1 MNTFST
7 KAVVAICALGFSIQA
22 YAGNKDRTGQA
33 GAMELMINPWGLSNG
48 VFGLNTANVKG
59 MEAMKGNI
67 AGLSLA
73 DGTEVGFAHTLY
85 LRGSNVG
92 ISNMGFAQKLGDVGV
107 LGINIQSM
115 TFGEIDIT
123 DYNNP
128 DGGIG
133 SYKPQLFNIQAGFAK
148 EFNEYIRAGV
158 AASFINQSLRD
169 ARASGACFEAGVQY
183 VTGARNNFH
192 FGVTLRNIGTNMRFS
207 GQGFAINYESAENPL
222 YTGSRNTPTEKFE
235 MPTYLNIGL
244 AYDFY
249 LDEKRLKS
257 EYDEPQHRATVMGSF
272 QSNSFNN
279 DYIGL
284 GAEYAFQETFML
296 RAAYRYES
304 QITSATDSRTF
315 YTGVSAGATVQ
326 YRANEGKGPRFAID
340 YAFRPTA
347 RPNNGVHTFS
357 LRMMFPHGI
366 KKAAGS

>member
-7 KAVVAICALGFSIQA
+7 KAVVAICALGLSVQA
-22 YAGNKDRTGQA
+22 FAGNKDRTGQA

-48 VFGLNTANVKG
+48 VFGANTANVRG
-59 MEAMKGNI
+59 LEAMKGNI
-67 AGLSLA
+67 SGLALTP
-73 DGTEVGFAHTLY
+73 GTEAGFAHTIY

-92 ISNMGFAQKLGDVGV
+92 ISNMGFAQKVGDLGVFGV
-107 LGINIQSM
+107 NIQSM

-148 EFNEYIRAGV
+148 EFNDYIRAGV
-158 AASFINQSLRD
+158 AASFINQSIRD
-169 ARASGACFEAGVQY
+169 AKASGACFEAGVQY
-183 VTGARNNFH
+183 VTGARDNFH

-207 GQGFAINYESAENPL
+207 GQGFAINYEAAENPL

-249 LDEKRLKS
+249 LDENRLPS
-257 EYDEPQHRATVMGSF
+257 EDAQPQHRATVMGAF

-284 GAEYAFQETFML
+284 GAEYAFQEMFML
-296 RAAYRYES
+296 RAGYRYENN
-304 QITSATDSRTF
+304 IMNAEESRTF
-315 YTGVSAGATVQ
+315 YTGFSAGATVQ
-326 YRANEGKGPRFAID
+326 YRANEGKGANVAID

-347 RPNNGVHTFS
+347 RPNNGVHTIS
-357 LRMMFPHGI
+357 LRMAFPQGV
-366 KKAAGS
+366 KKSAGS